1 MYPYIFFIFFVI
13 CFIIFDQVLQSE
25 NPSSSRHNTVPIDTN
40 YIENRDRDFRL
51 IVDSLCPLVDRFG
64 RILTDLSPLL
74 RALSSSSAP
83 PLSSLPSTDSNLFW
97 GMGQGQGQGQGQNQN
112 QNQQNIIPGDYFPAP
127 EHPSNNMLEIS
138 LASLLRPR

>member
-1 MYPYIFFIFFVI
+1 MNFFVI
-13 CFIIFDQVLQSE
+13 HLIIFDQVLQSE
-25 NPSSSRHNTVPIDTN
+25 DPSSRGRNAVRIDSN
-40 YIENRDRDFRL
+40 YIENRDNEFRL
-51 IVDSLCPLVDRFG
+51 IVDNLCPLIDRFG

-97 GMGQGQGQGQGQNQN
+97 GMVQGQNQGQSQN